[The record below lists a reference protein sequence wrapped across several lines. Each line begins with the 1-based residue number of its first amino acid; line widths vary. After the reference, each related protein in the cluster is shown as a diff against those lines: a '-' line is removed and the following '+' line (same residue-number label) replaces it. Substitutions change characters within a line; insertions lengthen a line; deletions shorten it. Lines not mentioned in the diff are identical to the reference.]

1 MVSTTLAFPGDESP
15 FDKIRR
21 IDAFGREYWSARELM
36 PFLGYSKWHNFAR
49 VIEQAMTAAGLSG
62 VDLAAN
68 FPATGKV
75 SGSRGPSQVDYEL
88 SRYGAY
94 LTAMRGDS
102 HKQEIADALTY
113 FAVRTHQ
120 AETAQPNSELELAK
134 RVIELQDRVSAL
146 LASNLSLTERA
157 AVLSAKAEGYDD
169 LIACE
174 GVFTLEAAAKILGP
188 ATDGA
193 GPDRFINMLRGMEI
207 LYQRS
212 KLPRQEYITRGYFG
226 VRTEAE
232 EGKAHPVTV
241 VTLKGLS
248 WLQAEFREERP
259 TLTRAPQAKVVQ
271 LPQQRQAGELA

>member
-1 MVSTTLAFPGDESP
+1 MTTTALTFPDDGSP

-21 IDAFGREYWSARELM
+21 VDAFGREYWSARELM

-62 VDLAAN
+62 VDLGAN

-75 SGSRGPSQVDYEL
+75 SGSRGPAQVDYEL

-120 AETAQPNSELELAK
+120 AETSQSNSDLELSLL
-134 RVIELQDRVSAL
+134 RCIAL
-146 LASNLSLTERA
+146 LDQVGALKASNLSLA
-157 AVLSAKAEGYDD
+157 ARCEEMSVKAEGYDD

-174 GVFTLEAAAKILGP
+174 GVFDLDAAAKILGP
-188 ATDGA
+188 VTGNA
-193 GPDRFINMLRGMEI
+193 GPERFINMLRGMEVI
-207 LYQRS
+207 YQRS
-212 KLPRQEYITRGYFG
+212 KLPRQELIARGYFA

-232 EGKAHPVTV
+232 DGKAHPVTV
-241 VTLKGLS
+241 VTMKGLS

-259 TLTRAPQAKVVQ
+259 TLTRVVDHNVRQ
-271 LPQQRQAGELA
+271 LPQQPRGELG